1 MLADFQQALADLTAS
16 PELCIRVRRN
26 PAVLRQDYE
35 LTERE
40 WHRLAEIVMH
50 PGMECACIVYR
61 ANRLA
66 PLAMNIPLTCR
77 ALGTDLRGIVSEFW
91 AAFPESNV
99 HFFVETER
107 FCRFLEAK
115 IAEGRTFAPDV
126 TPVLAWESA
135 IITAALEE
143 SYTEGYESPSD
154 PPLEPIPGS

>member
-16 PELCIRVRRN
+16 PELCIRARQD
-26 PAVLRQDYE
+26 PSVLRQSYQ

-40 WHRLAEIVMH
+40 WRRLTGIVTH

-77 ALGTDLRGIVSEFW
+77 ALGADLRDIVSEFW
-91 AAFPESNV
+91 AAFPEGNV
-99 HFFVETER
+99 HFYIETER
-107 FCRFLEAK
+107 FCRFLK
-115 IAEGRTFAPDV
+115 TKLDEGRAFAPGL
-126 TPVLAWESA
+126 PHVLARESA

-143 SYTEGYESPSD
+143 SYTEAYQSQA
-154 PPLEPIPGS
+154 

>member
-1 MLADFQQALADLTAS
+1 
-16 PELCIRVRRN
+16 
-26 PAVLRQDYE
+26 LRQGYE

-40 WHRLAEIVMH
+40 WHRLAGIVMH

-77 ALGTDLRGIVSEFW
+77 ALGADLRAVVSEFW
-91 AAFPESNV
+91 MAFPESNV
-99 HFFVETER
+99 HFFIETER

-115 IAEGRTFAPDV
+115 LDEGRTFAPGV
-126 TPVLAWESA
+126 AAVLAQESA

-143 SYTEGYESPSD
+143 SYTEGHQN
-154 PPLEPIPGS
+154 PPDSQIPN

>member
-1 MLADFQQALADLTAS
+1 MLADFQQALVDLTAS
-16 PELCIRVRRN
+16 PELCLRARQD
-26 PAVLRQDYE
+26 PSVLRDSYR

-40 WHRLAEIVMH
+40 WRRLTAIVMH

-77 ALGTDLRGIVSEFW
+77 ELGADLRGVVSEYW
-91 AAFPESNV
+91 AAFPEGNV
-99 HFFVETER
+99 HFYIETER

-115 IAEGRTFAPDV
+115 LAEGRTFAPGL
-126 TPVLAWESA
+126 PSVLARESA

-143 SYTEGYESPSD
+143 SYTEACQSPA
-154 PPLEPIPGS
+154 